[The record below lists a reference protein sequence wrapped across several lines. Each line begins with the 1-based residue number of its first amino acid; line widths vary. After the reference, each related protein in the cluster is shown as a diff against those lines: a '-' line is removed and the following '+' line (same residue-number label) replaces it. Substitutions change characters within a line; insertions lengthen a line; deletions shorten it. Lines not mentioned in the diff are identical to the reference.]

1 MGVPACNF
9 RRGSIS
15 ARPMAD
21 VLSDLRTADHTMRMM
36 ESASCSSPRTLTK
49 PITEEDVEGIQAR
62 LDQRAKEQGNPD
74 GAPRV
79 PANERQRMERLR
91 DYAIDAADQDPLD
104 NLVQM
109 VSATFE
115 TPIALISIV
124 DLERQWFKAKVGL
137 DASETPREMSF
148 CAHAINNPE
157 ELFVVGD
164 TTKDFRFKNNPL
176 VLGNPNIRF
185 YAGIPLV
192 SPDGYAFGTL
202 CAIDSKPR
210 SCTRHQMDV
219 LELLGKQVMTELNL
233 RYYVSILKDSVAT
246 ADNLL
251 CNILP
256 NAVVP
261 RLKGGEMIADDIPCA
276 TVLFADLKGFTEYSS
291 TVSAKELVLQLG
303 KLFQAID
310 NLSLES
316 QVCKIK
322 TIGDCYM
329 AAAGVPEPCSPVEH
343 GQCIVNFA
351 FGILDLLKEH
361 NEQNG
366 TNLEMRIGI
375 AAGPVTAGVVG
386 SIRFH
391 YDLWG
396 STVNLASRIESTGI
410 PGHICI
416 NEELY
421 GYLKALPEAPFTFE
435 DRGEIPMKGLGPTR
449 VYLVREA

>member
-1 MGVPACNF
+1 
-9 RRGSIS
+9 
-15 ARPMAD
+15 MAD
-21 VLSDLRTADHTMRMM
+21 VLSDLRTADNTMRLM
-36 ESASCSSPRTLTK
+36 ESASCSSPRTLSK
-49 PITEEDVEGIQAR
+49 PITAEDVEDLQAK
-62 LDQRAKEQGNPD
+62 LNKRAADQGNPN
-74 GAPRV
+74 GPPTV
-79 PANERQRMERLR
+79 PPNERQRLDRLR
-91 DYAIDAADQDPLD
+91 DYAIDVADQGPLD

-109 VSATFE
+109 VSATFD

-137 DASETPREMSF
+137 EASETPREMSF
-148 CAHAINNPE
+148 CAHAINKPD
-157 ELFVVGD
+157 ELFVVED
-164 TTKDFRFKNNPL
+164 TTSDPRFMNNPL

-192 SPDGYAFGTL
+192 SPDGYSFGTL

-210 SCTRHQMDV
+210 SCTRYQLDV

-261 RLKGGEMIADDIPCA
+261 RLKGGEMIADDISCA
-276 TVLFADLKGFTEYSS
+276 SVLFADLKGFTEYSS
-291 TVSAKELVLQLG
+291 TVSAKELVLQIG

-310 NLSLES
+310 NLSMES

-351 FGILDLLKEH
+351 FGILELLKEH
-361 NEQNG
+361 NKENG
-366 TNLEMRIGI
+366 TNFDMRIGI

-410 PGHICI
+410 PGEICV

-421 GYLKALPEAPFTFE
+421 RYLYHLPEQPFSFE
-435 DRGEIPMKGLGPTR
+435 DRGQIPMKGLGPTR
-449 VYLVREA
+449 VYVVRES